1 MGGEV
6 KRSALS
12 CLTSSSPRRGG
23 AGSARPQRGHG
34 LDRGMFPL
42 GHRLIV
48 NHPVGMGCPG
58 LRPARIRG
66 RGDRAPPR
74 KSLFASFPALCRQAV
89 FSGRPP
95 AEGRALHARKEGIGL
110 TEGCAREAAGLWP
123 HHRVEM
129 KCLGIRT
136 AVPCGRGDRVLP
148 RQRPP
153 RYPRPSTAR
162 RPVSACPPPGG
173 AGSARPQGRLC
184 PYREIAPS
192 GQRPLA
198 CPSMIMTCP
207 GLRRIR
213 ISGPAERV
221 PVREEKLER
230 CEARVATLGKEKSIF
245 WSRREEVSRN
255 SPPPWVEKC
264 WSSGAVWRLRMEKFP
279 FSPSGS
285 MRRQGRSRS

>member
-1 MGGEV
+1 
-6 KRSALS
+6 L
-12 CLTSSSPRRGG
+12 P
-23 AGSARPQRGHG
+23 P
-34 LDRGMFPL
+34 
-42 GHRLIV
+42 
-48 NHPVGMGCPG
+48 
-58 LRPARIRG
+58 G

-74 KSLFASFPALCRQAV
+74 KLPLALSPGFPRKPIRARLSF
-89 FSGRPP
+89 
-95 AEGRALHARKEGIGL
+95 AEGRALHALEEASGL
-110 TEGCAREAAGLWP
+110 AETCALLPTGSLSTIRWEWDARACALPVFAGA
-123 HHRVEM
+123 E
-129 KCLGIRT
+129 T
-136 AVPCGRGDRVLP
+136 APLRDNDPRAIPGLPPQGD
-148 RQRPP
+148 
-153 RYPRPSTAR
+153 PSGPAH
-162 RPVSACPPPGG
+162 PPGG

-192 GQRPLA
+192 GHRPFA

-221 PVREEKLER
+221 PVREEKLEG

-255 SPPPWVEKC
+255 SPPPWVEKYR
-264 WSSGAVWRLRMEKFP
+264 SSGAVWRLRMEKFP

>member
-48 NHPVGMGCPG
+48 SHPVGMGCPG
-58 LRPARIRG
+58 LRPARIPG

-95 AEGRALHARKEGIGL
+95 AEGRAPHARKEGIGL
-110 TEGCAREAAGLWP
+110 TEGCAREATGLWP

-136 AVPCGRGDRVLP
+136 AVPCGRGDRA
-148 RQRPP
+148 PP
-153 RYPRPSTAR
+153 RKSPLALSPGFPRKAIRARLSFAEGRALHALEEASGLAETCALLPTGSLSTIRWEWDAR
-162 RPVSACPPPGG
+162 ACAPPVFAGAETAPLRDNDPRAIPGLP
-173 AGSARPQGRLC
+173 PQGD
-184 PYREIAPS
+184 P
-192 GQRPLA
+192 
-198 CPSMIMTCP
+198 
-207 GLRRIR
+207 
-213 ISGPAERV
+213 SGPAHPPEGRA
-221 PVREEKLER
+221 PHARKGGFAPTGR
-230 CEARVATLGKEKSIF
+230 SPCEASDLSRV
-245 WSRREEVSRN
+245 R
-255 SPPPWVEKC
+255 P
-264 WSSGAVWRLRMEKFP
+264 
-279 FSPSGS
+279 
-285 MRRQGRSRS
+285 

>member
-148 RQRPP
+148 RK
-153 RYPRPSTAR
+153 S
-162 RPVSACPPPGG
+162 
-173 AGSARPQGRLC
+173 
-184 PYREIAPS
+184 
-192 GQRPLA
+192 PLA
-198 CPSMIMTCP
+198 LSPGFPRKATSPWLTRWRGGLCTPAGERLGFTLVCP
-207 GLRRIR
+207 R
-213 ISGPAERV
+213 
-221 PVREEKLER
+221 
-230 CEARVATLGKEKSIF
+230 
-245 WSRREEVSRN
+245 
-255 SPPPWVEKC
+255 
-264 WSSGAVWRLRMEKFP
+264 
-279 FSPSGS
+279 
-285 MRRQGRSRS
+285 

>member
-1 MGGEV
+1 MPWHPYGRTTRTRRPCPSEKIAPRVISGFPPQGH
-6 KRSALS
+6 
-12 CLTSSSPRRGG
+12 LTL
-23 AGSARPQRGHG
+23 AN
-34 LDRGMFPL
+34 PL
-42 GHRLIV
+42 
-48 NHPVGMGCPG
+48 
-58 LRPARIRG
+58 
-66 RGDRAPPR
+66 
-74 KSLFASFPALCRQAV
+74 
-89 FSGRPP
+89 
-95 AEGRALHARKEGIGL
+95 EGRALHARRGTPWLHPGMPPLGHRACVHPSMIMPYPGL
-110 TEGCAREAAGLWP
+110 AHGLATRAR
-123 HHRVEM
+123 R
-129 KCLGIRT
+129 
-136 AVPCGRGDRVLP
+136 
-148 RQRPP
+148 
-153 RYPRPSTAR
+153 PRPSEKIAPRVISGFPPQGHLTLAD
-162 RPVSACPPPGG
+162 PPGG